1 MFVLFCLF
9 VGFYS
14 PKHSPFVPRR
24 SAVEMREKCDN
35 TDAKE
40 KEAIP
45 IPFYNPYF
53 NQQPYAFG
61 AYGGA
66 SAAPSSSAPQ
76 SNAQA
81 GMILGRMVT
90 SREEAVAIPADFQG
104 NPIVMPDFPHGKI
117 YVKFFDM
124 NTGTASVVEFIAP
137 QPEKKPAPQYA
148 TVDDLAQ
155 LREEI
160 AELRRSHETE
170 KEANA

>member
-1 MFVLFCLF
+1 
-9 VGFYS
+9 
-14 PKHSPFVPRR
+14 
-24 SAVEMREKCDN
+24 MREYVC
-35 TDAKE
+35 E
-40 KEAIP
+40 KEMEVIP

-53 NQQPYAFG
+53 NQQPYNFG

-66 SAAPSSSAPQ
+66 PAAASSPAPQ
-76 SNAQA
+76 ANAQP

-124 NTGTASVVEFIAP
+124 NTGTASVVEFNAP

-148 TVDDLAQ
+148 TMDDVAQ

-160 AELRRSHETE
+160 ADLRRSYDEPM
-170 KEANA
+170 KEANG